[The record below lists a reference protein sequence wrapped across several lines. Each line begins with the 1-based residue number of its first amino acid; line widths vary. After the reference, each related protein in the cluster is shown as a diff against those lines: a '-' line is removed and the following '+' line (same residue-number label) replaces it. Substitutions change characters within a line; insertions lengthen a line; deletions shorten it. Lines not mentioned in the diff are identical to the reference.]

1 MVYNTNIGGDNMI
14 DEAIIFA
21 TKAHS
26 GKNRKGSSLPY
37 ILHPL
42 EAGSIAASMTSDEEV
57 ITAAIL
63 HDTIEDTDTTEKD
76 LKEKFGDRVAY
87 IVANES
93 EDKMK
98 DLPKEDSWVLRKQA
112 TIDHLN
118 NCKDIDIKIVAMSD
132 KLSNM
137 RATHRDYIKYGKDF
151 WNRFNVKDTKLQK
164 WYYESFLETC
174 KELKDYDAYKE
185 YKWLLEETFK

>member
-1 MVYNTNIGGDNMI
+1 MI
-14 DEAIIFA
+14 DDAIVFA

-26 GKNRKGSSLPY
+26 GKNRKGSTLPY

-57 ITAAIL
+57 IAAAIL
-63 HDTIEDTDTTEKD
+63 HDTIEDTDVTESD
-76 LKEKFGDRVAY
+76 LKKKFGDKVAH

-93 EDKMK
+93 EDKMTHI
-98 DLPKEDSWVLRKQA
+98 PKEDSWLLRKQA
-112 TIDHLN
+112 TISHLKK
-118 NCKDIDIKIVAMSD
+118 CDDINIKIVALSD

-137 RATHRDYIKYGKDF
+137 RATHREVIKHGKDF
-151 WNRFNVKDTKLQK
+151 WKRFNVSDADLQK

-185 YKWLLEETFK
+185 YEWLLKETFK